1 MLAGPWAGQMLADM
15 GADVIKIEPPTG
27 DDTRRWGP
35 PFAGD
40 DAAYFLGINRNKR
53 SLTLNMA
60 VAEGQNIL
68 AGLIAPGTTI
78 VVTPDSLK
86 DGETGTALTVM
97 EGDPSEK
104 Q

>member
-1 MLAGPWAGQMLADM
+1 MAKKIATRSANDDGFPDGALDGIRVVDLTRILAGPSCTMMLGDI

-60 VAEGQNIL
+60 VPEGQKIL
-68 AGLIAPGTTI
+68 
-78 VVTPDSLK
+78 PD
-86 DGETGTALTVM
+86 
-97 EGDPSEK
+97 
-104 Q
+104 